1 MIIRSCVTVAG
12 FTAAIFATNVLG
24 SDSQMSPAQN
34 GTPEFFRPH
43 AHFDSRSAS
52 IFPFQRDSNH
62 QQSMAYGTHQCQS
75 QTSIGHTCQV
85 SSLVTDCAEA
95 YAVLKRQDCCGS
107 TKEGGVSIGFTLG
120 NCGAYAQPQR

>member
-1 MIIRSCVTVAG
+1 MIKK
-12 FTAAIFATNVLG
+12 NKLL
-24 SDSQMSPAQN
+24 
-34 GTPEFFRPH
+34 
-43 AHFDSRSAS
+43 SAS
-52 IFPFQRDSNH
+52 AILVAASVSTGSVADDPTLSPPDMPWFLKIHTQNNAGALSLLPFQRDSN
-62 QQSMAYGTHQCQS
+62 QQQVMAYGTHQCQS

-120 NCGAYAQPQR
+120 NCGAYAQPQH